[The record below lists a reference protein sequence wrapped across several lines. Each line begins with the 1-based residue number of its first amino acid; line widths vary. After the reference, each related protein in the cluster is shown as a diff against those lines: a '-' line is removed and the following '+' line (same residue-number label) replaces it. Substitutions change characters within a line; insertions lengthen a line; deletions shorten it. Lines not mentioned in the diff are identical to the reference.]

1 MGRFRAS
8 SLGSGAIILALLLLI
23 LHRNGTGLLFLVIG
37 GALLWYGRSQREA
50 QDRAAR
56 EGEGADRGADRGA
69 DGGGEDAPVEGA
81 AERAAERAAEPAAD
95 SAADSAADAG
105 ADTRRRG
112 EREG

>member
-56 EGEGADRGADRGA
+56 EGEGADRGAD
-69 DGGGEDAPVEGA
+69 GGGEDAPVEGA

>member
-81 AERAAERAAEPAAD
+81 AERAAEPAAD